1 MKTKLTLLAMAML
14 LVLAACGN
22 KTDALTGTSA
32 PASAGTAE
40 NASKESEKETGA
52 VESIVED
59 VVEVIDEAAKPQPG
73 DVTNKMYFTEDI
85 FFTSSTS
92 LEFDEGVEYGSSTST
107 GYFWIDEDHNAE
119 VSFSRGDGF
128 IAPLFDPLNAS
139 EGSYQGTMGYEGDI
153 ELHFVTEGK
162 DGEIYEIMVGSH
174 SDVATYKPDEKYVE
188 LFLQLVE
195 DFLNSGITA
204 ESKMSDIQYD
214 TAVLSETNTANFFTS
229 PDAIA
234 AE

>member
-1 MKTKLTLLAMAML
+1 MKKKLILLTLAML
-14 LVLAACGN
+14 LVLAACSN
-22 KTDALTGTSA
+22 KTDA
-32 PASAGTAE
+32 PASAGASE

-52 VESIVED
+52 VES
-59 VVEVIDEAAKPQPG
+59 VVKEVSDAIEEAAKPQQG

-92 LEFDEGVEYGSSTST
+92 LEFDEGGEYGSSTCT
-107 GYFWIDEDHNAE
+107 GYLWIDEDHNAE
-119 VSFSRGDGF
+119 VDFSRGDGF
-128 IAPLFDPLNAS
+128 IAPLFDPLNTP
-139 EGSYQGTMGYEGDI
+139 EGAYQGTMGYEGDI

-174 SDVATYKPDEKYVE
+174 SDVDTYKPDEEYVE

-214 TAVLSETNTANFFTS
+214 PAVLSETNTANFFTS

>member
-1 MKTKLTLLAMAML
+1 MKKKLTLLAMAML

-22 KTDALTGTSA
+22 KTDAPASPGTS
-32 PASAGTAE
+32 E
-40 NASKESEKETGA
+40 NVSKESEKETGA
-52 VESIVED
+52 VESVVKEVSD
-59 VVEVIDEAAKPQPG
+59 VIEEAVKPQQG

-85 FFTSSTS
+85 FFTSSTP
-92 LEFDEGVEYGSSTST
+92 LEFDGGTEYGSSTST
-107 GYFWIDEDHNAE
+107 GYLWIDEDHNAE
-119 VSFSRGDGF
+119 VDFSRGDGF
-128 IAPLFDPLNAS
+128 IAPLFDPLNTP
-139 EGSYQGTMGYEGDI
+139 EGAYQGTMGYEGDI

-162 DGEIYEIMVGSH
+162 DGEIYEIMVASH
-174 SDVATYKPDEKYVE
+174 SDVDTYKPDEEYVE

-214 TAVLSETNTANFFTS
+214 TAVLSESNTANFLTS

-234 AE
+234 VE

>member
-1 MKTKLTLLAMAML
+1 MKKKLTLLTMTML

-22 KTDALTGTSA
+22 KTDTPTGTSA
-32 PASAGTAE
+32 PASAEASANT
-40 NASKESEKETGA
+40 SKESEKETGA
-52 VESIVED
+52 VESVVGE
-59 VVEVIDEAAKPQPG
+59 VVEAIEEAAMPQQG
-73 DVTNKMYFTEDI
+73 DITNKMYFTEDI
-85 FFTSSTS
+85 FFTSSAP
-92 LEFDEGVEYGSSTST
+92 LEFEEWYASPTST
-107 GYFWIDEDHNAE
+107 ATAYLWKDEDHYAGAD
-119 VSFSRGDGF
+119 FIRGDGY
-128 IAPLFDPLNAS
+128 IVPLFNPLNTP
-139 EGSYQGTMGYEGDI
+139 EGAYQGTISYDGFID
-153 ELHFVTEGK
+153 LSFVTEGK
-162 DGEIYEIMVGSH
+162 DGEKYEIGVTSAA
-174 SDVATYKPDEKYVE
+174 DVDTYKPDEEYVE